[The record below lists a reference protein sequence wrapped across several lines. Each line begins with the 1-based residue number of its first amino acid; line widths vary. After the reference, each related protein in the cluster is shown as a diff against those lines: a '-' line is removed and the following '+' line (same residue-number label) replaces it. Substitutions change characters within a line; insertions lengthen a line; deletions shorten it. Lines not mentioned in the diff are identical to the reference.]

1 MKKSKIPFPR
11 SIFPRLVYKVL
22 YRDDFDQLWSTGK
35 SPILTGGNLS
45 YSPLHLTRTP
55 RNLLPLRYGLT
66 AFPLLHYAICFAP
79 PQAHSQFYLEIY
91 RALAFRTFEPICNR
105 LGMHKDIVYFLT
117 YGFPRHSQSYDYWP
131 LGTIMATS
139 IMPLWKVPKWK
150 LNRER

>member
-22 YRDDFDQLWSTGK
+22 YRDDFNQLWSTGK
-35 SPILTGGNLS
+35 AFILTGGNLS
-45 YSPLHLTRTP
+45 YSPFHLTRTP

-91 RALAFRTFEPICNR
+91 RALAFRTFEPIRNR
-105 LGMHKDIVYFLT
+105 LSTRKGIAHFRI
-117 YGFPRHSQSYDYWP
+117 YGTPSPSSNYDYWP

-139 IMPLWKVPKWK
+139 IMPLWKVSNRK
-150 LNRER
+150 LNRAK